1 MGGVEVPQAPMGNGE
16 WTLPTRGMVWGGG
29 NSPSPEIFLQ
39 FLLKI
44 PYFDAF

>member
-1 MGGVEVPQAPMGNGE
+1 MGGVEVPTGFEG
-16 WTLPTRGMVWGGG
+16 WGVGG
-29 NSPSPEIFLQ
+29 SIPSPLREGYGKELSPENFSY

>member
-1 MGGVEVPQAPMGNGE
+1 MGGVEVPQAPRGCGE
-16 WTLPTRGMVWGGG
+16 GILSPQREGSGCPLPRKFCV
-29 NSPSPEIFLQ
+29 